1 MDEQEDDDE
10 DAQEDEEN
18 DERNEEHDD
27 AMDDDED
34 EDVLVSLGVTG
45 SVAFDFGDGLRFG
58 VIRQFHREQS
68 LSFSPSIVVAT
79 TTIVSIEPLPSDYG
93 YDSYL
98 IPAH

>member
-18 DERNEEHDD
+18 DERN
-27 AMDDDED
+27 

-58 VIRQFHREQS
+58 VIRQ
-68 LSFSPSIVVAT
+68 
-79 TTIVSIEPLPSDYG
+79 
-93 YDSYL
+93 
-98 IPAH
+98 